1 MYTQFFGNY
10 LISRE
15 LITHEQLI
23 SALSRQNH
31 EVVHL
36 STLALYSGCMSP
48 YEVKEITDLQL
59 MEGKKF
65 SELSIEKG
73 YLTKE
78 QVLELLRSESPN
90 FLVIGQILLRDGIF
104 TYESLNTAFIDYR
117 SSSEFLELELD
128 DENGDFINKLIDS
141 FLILSESSI
150 STFGRTYLTL
160 LFNNFIR
167 NIGNDFT
174 VLPPTIVNE
183 FSCQNCVKQ
192 SIMGNYS
199 LNSYICMG
207 NKTALAFAERY
218 AREPFNEVNEYVKA
232 CLEDFLNVHNG
243 LFIVNASNNEANEL
257 TIGIP
262 EVPEDIVMIFENS
275 TYYFPVMYPFGTVH
289 FLIELKNINE
299 VENIYTKA

>member
-36 STLALYSGCMSP
+36 STLALYSGFMSP
-48 YEVKEITDLQL
+48 YEVEEITELQL
-59 MEGKKF
+59 MEGRKF

-104 TYESLNTAFIDYR
+104 TYKSLSEAFIDYR
-117 SSSEFLELELD
+117 SSSEFFELELD
-128 DENGDFINKLIDS
+128 DKNCDFVQKLIDS
-141 FLILSESSI
+141 FLILSESAI
-150 STFGRTYLTL
+150 STFGKTYLTL
-160 LFNNFIR
+160 LFNNLIR
-167 NIGNDFT
+167 NIGDDFT
-174 VLPPTIVNE
+174 ALPPTQVTE
-183 FSCQNCVKQ
+183 FSCHNCVKQ
-192 SIMGNYS
+192 AVMGNYN

-207 NKTALAFAERY
+207 DGTALSFAERY

-243 LFIVNASNNEANEL
+243 LFLVNASNNDANEL
-257 TIGIP
+257 TLGFP
-262 EVPEDIVMIFENS
+262 QVPEDIIMVFENP

-289 FLIELKNINE
+289 FLIELQNINE
-299 VENIYTKA
+299 IESIYL

>member
-36 STLALYSGCMSP
+36 STLALYSGFMSP
-48 YEVKEITDLQL
+48 YEVEEITQMQHL
-59 MEGKKF
+59 EGRKF

-90 FLVIGQILLRDGIF
+90 FLIIGQILLRDGIF
-104 TYESLNTAFIDYR
+104 NYKSLNDAFLDYR
-117 SSSEFLELELD
+117 SSSEFFELELD
-128 DENGDFINKLIDS
+128 DNGDFVQQLIDS
-141 FLILSESSI
+141 FLILTESAI
-150 STFGRTYLTL
+150 STFGKTYLTL

-167 NIGNDFT
+167 NIGDDFT
-174 VLPPTIVNE
+174 ALPPTVVQE
-183 FSCQNCVKQ
+183 FSCHNCVKQ
-192 SIMGNYS
+192 AVMGNYN

-207 NKTALAFAERY
+207 DGTALAFAERY
-218 AREPFNEVNEYVKA
+218 AREPFTEVNEYVKA

-243 LFIVNASNNEANEL
+243 LFIVNASNNDANEL
-257 TIGIP
+257 TLGFP
-262 EVPEDIVMIFENS
+262 QVPEDIIMVFENP

-289 FLIELKNINE
+289 ILIELQDITE
-299 VENIYTKA
+299 VESIYL